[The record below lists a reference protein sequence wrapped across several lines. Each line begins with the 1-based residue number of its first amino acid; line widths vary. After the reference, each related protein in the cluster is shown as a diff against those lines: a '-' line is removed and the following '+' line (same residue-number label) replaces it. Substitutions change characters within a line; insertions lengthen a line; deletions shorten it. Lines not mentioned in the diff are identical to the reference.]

1 MQAST
6 QPNPP
11 LPPQATLAPAAPV
24 SITTIGADGR
34 TQQLAI
40 PSTRAEMRAL
50 LAQRRELTQ
59 QLNSVAERR
68 SSLASEI
75 GRTSLLDAATRAGL
89 EGRMRLLDQRILQI
103 ETDLGAVGRQI
114 SSAPAQLIASTES
127 PRGPDSEFAPGFAT
141 GGVVVAMAFA
151 TVVMWRRFKKRR
163 GGPPPTT
170 PTIASDQRLDR
181 LEHAIEAIAIEI
193 ERVSEGQR
201 FVTKLLAE
209 KAPIAATN
217 RIAQASSVEQ
227 DA

>member
-1 MQAST
+1 
-6 QPNPP
+6 
-11 LPPQATLAPAAPV
+11 
-24 SITTIGADGR
+24 
-34 TQQLAI
+34 
-40 PSTRAEMRAL
+40 MRAL

-68 SSLASEI
+68 SSLANEI

-141 GGVVVAMAFA
+141 GGVVVAMGFA
-151 TVVMWRRFKKRR
+151 AIVMWKRFKRR
-163 GGPPPTT
+163 RAPRPPA
-170 PTIASDQRLDR
+170 PTIASEQRLDR

-201 FVTKLLAE
+201 FVTKILAD
-209 KAPIAATN
+209 KSPVAASN
-217 RIAQASSVEQ
+217 RIAQGSSLEH

>member
-24 SITTIGADGR
+24 SITTIGADGK

-75 GRTSLLDAATRAGL
+75 ARTSPVDAATRAGL
-89 EGRMRLLDQRILQI
+89 EARMRLLDQRILQI

-141 GGVVVAMAFA
+141 GGVVVAMTFA
-151 TVVMWRRFKKRR
+151 AVVLWKRFKRR
-163 GGPPPTT
+163 GAPRPPT

-209 KAPIAATN
+209 KTPIAASN
-217 RIAQASSVEQ
+217 RIAQASSVGQ